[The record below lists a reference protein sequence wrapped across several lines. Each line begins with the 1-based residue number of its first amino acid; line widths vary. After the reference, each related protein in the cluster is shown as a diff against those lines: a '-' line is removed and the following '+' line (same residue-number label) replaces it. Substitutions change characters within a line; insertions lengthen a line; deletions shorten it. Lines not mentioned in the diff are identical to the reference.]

1 MADTEERAAWR
12 ARHRR
17 ARTAR
22 KNLEEGRLRH
32 LFPEGGEHHD
42 VRHFARVLT
51 ICPTPG
57 SDRVQVPTAE
67 EAMDALALLA
77 TLREWLDDA
86 EPQLVDAAR
95 EAGAT
100 WEELAEL
107 LEVGDRRAAHRR
119 RQRQVLPWDRF
130 PRPEYDD

>member
-1 MADTEERAAWR
+1 MADAEERAAWNARHQR
-12 ARHRR
+12 ARE
-17 ARTAR
+17 AR
-22 KNLEEGRLRH
+22 KNLEQWELQH
-32 LFPEGGEHHD
+32 LFPSGGEHHD
-42 VRHFARVLT
+42 AWRFAQIMTL
-51 ICPTPG
+51 CPTPG
-57 SDRVQVPTAE
+57 SGRSRVPTAE
-67 EAMDALALLA
+67 EAMAGLALLA

-130 PRPEYDD
+130 PRPEDDD